1 MANSLTLYRAPMLPG
16 NDVGNAT
23 AETQMPNGRATPLQL
38 ALPSNNSLANKSFR
52 VRVSGRASTTTNTTF
67 RMKVYFGMATVI
79 ASNTLIFDSGS
90 QSINNTKSNFEFW
103 LDMQWDSDSKSI
115 TGRGTGSLA
124 NNILGPSTLN
134 NVPISA
140 DPNRDSNTFLQS
152 GPTYGFT
159 VTGIFG
165 GSSAGNH
172 AYIDE
177 FSLEAV

>member
-1 MANSLTLYRAPMLPG
+1 MLPG
-16 NDVGNAT
+16 NDVGNVT
-23 AETQMPNGRATPLQL
+23 SETQMPNGRAAKLQL
-38 ALPSNNSLANKSFR
+38 VLPSNNHLANKSFR

-67 RMKVYFGMATVI
+67 EMKVYFGMSATI
-79 ASNTLIFDSGS
+79 ASNTLIFDSGA
-90 QSINNTKSNFEFW
+90 QGINNTKSNFEFW
-103 LDMQWDSDSKSI
+103 LDMQWDSDSQTI

-124 NNILGPSTLN
+124 NNILGPSTLS

-159 VTGIFG
+159 VTGQFG

-172 AYIDE
+172 AFVDDL
-177 FSLEAV
+177 SLEAV